1 MNEKKAIRRALIA
14 ALKAD
19 VDVAALVGGRIYSN
33 VPDTRVYPYLRFG
46 PIQSVEDD
54 AEGLRS
60 FEVNV
65 QIDAFSRAEGVVEVE
80 DLLAAARAAIHKVDL
95 TLAGDYRLIVGRVV
109 SDRQF
114 SQRDGET
121 AQGILTYEADI
132 QEGPCA

>member
-1 MNEKKAIRRALIA
+1 
-14 ALKAD
+14 
-19 VDVAALVGGRIYSN
+19 
-33 VPDTRVYPYLRFG
+33 
-46 PIQSVEDD
+46 
-54 AEGLRS
+54 
-60 FEVNV
+60 V

-95 TLAGDYRLIVGRVV
+95 TLAGDCRRIVGRVV